1 LIDDAVSSIGN
12 EITRIRLYGEVDDG
26 KEGDMSSIAVDPHTN
41 TIYAG
46 IRYFMG
52 GREGVFV
59 INDSN
64 DTIDSSNNPIN
75 ISNVKFIPLG
85 ETGPDQIIV
94 SNNTTNTVYA
104 SLKHDDFIA
113 FIDGSDKTVKE
124 QIILQG
130 PQSMS
135 FNPTNNLLYVA
146 SGDSYWFN
154 VIDTTTN
161 EVIAA
166 NKQISY
172 PIASVTNNITG
183 KVYVVECRQ
192 CNIFD
197 LTNGN
202 SIYEL
207 FSNGSAITGKT
218 YENIDIEENGLAI
231 NPFTNRLYA
240 IGTDVQS
247 GRSNLYVIDISLQ

>member
-1 LIDDAVSSIGN
+1 
-12 EITRIRLYGEVDDG
+12 
-26 KEGDMSSIAVDPHTN
+26 
-41 TIYAG
+41 
-46 IRYFMG
+46 
-52 GREGVFV
+52 
-59 INDSN
+59 
-64 DTIDSSNNPIN
+64 
-75 ISNVKFIPLG
+75 
-85 ETGPDQIIV
+85 
-94 SNNTTNTVYA
+94 
-104 SLKHDDFIA
+104 
-113 FIDGSDKTVKE
+113 
-124 QIILQG
+124 
-130 PQSMS
+130 MS

-172 PIASVTNNITG
+172 PIASVTNKITG

-207 FSNGSAITGKT
+207 FSNGSAITWKT